1 MATEKPVVRFHESF
15 LRAKLPYQ
23 LKDIAKGAGGKW
35 DPFNKEWVMQPT
47 QDSIE
52 ALTNVAG
59 LIVDLTAMHL
69 FRPAQKSNT
78 PVTKTAAD
86 PIADMLLKPG
96 IIPMAHQVQ
105 GFNLALE
112 KFGYGVKPMNKLGG
126 GYALLHDPGC
136 GKTLTAI
143 SIASRLH
150 LDCSIQK
157 IVVVCPVSVIPVWPM
172 EWQKFSQVNAAVTIL
187 NGTVKN
193 KEKQLKG
200 LSSQGLNVVVTNYE
214 SLWRMDEVVAAWNP
228 DMIICDESHRIKN
241 FDSKQSKALHSLGQI
256 TRFRIIMTGT
266 VITNKPLDV
275 WSQFRFADPKLFASS
290 YYAFRNRYATM
301 GGFNDKVVV
310 AYKKLNEL
318 SEKIYTAAHRV
329 TKAEALDLPEYTD
342 QFLYCTLEP
351 KARNVYNQ
359 LKEDAVAEL
368 EGDQVITAPR
378 IVTRILRL
386 MQLTGGFAKAD
397 EDENISAVSTAK
409 LDLLEDTLEDLLYQ
423 NKKIVIFARFVAE
436 LEAIGNVCS
445 KLVGEENVRRIQGAT
460 PQSLRGKAVEDFQT
474 DPNVKLFLAQTATA
488 GLGITLHAADTC
500 IFYSLDY
507 NYGNYEQAKARIHRT
522 GQRNAC
528 TAIHLLASKT
538 IDEIVLETVQEKRD
552 LSAKIIDDW
561 RSLFK

>member
-1 MATEKPVVRFHESF
+1 MAADKPVVRFHESF
-15 LRAKLPYQ
+15 LRVKLPFQ
-23 LKDIAKGAGGKW
+23 LKDIAKNSGGRW
-35 DPFNKEWVMQPT
+35 DPFNQEWVLTPNKE
-47 QDSIE
+47 SVE
-52 ALTNVAG
+52 ALGNVAG
-59 LIVDLTAMHL
+59 LIVDLSAMHL
-69 FRPAQKSNT
+69 FRPAQKSS
-78 PVTKTAAD
+78 VQVVKTAAD

-96 IIPMAHQVQ
+96 IKPMGHQIQ
-105 GFNLALE
+105 GFNLALQ
-112 KFGYGVKPMNKLGG
+112 KFGYGVKPMNKLRG

-150 LDCSIQK
+150 LDCGIQR
-157 IVVVCPVSVIPVWPM
+157 IAVVCPVSVIPVWPM
-172 EWQKFSQVNAAVTIL
+172 EWQKFSQVNATVTVL
-187 NGTVKN
+187 SGTIAN
-193 KEKQLKG
+193 KKKQLKEMK
-200 LSSQGLNVVVTNYE
+200 SQGLSVAVTNYE
-214 SLWRMDEVVAAWNP
+214 SLWRMDQEVAAWAP

-241 FDSKQSKALHSLGQI
+241 FDSKQSVALHALGEI

-275 WSQFRFADPKLFASS
+275 WSQFRFAEPKLFASS

-301 GGFNDKVVV
+301 GGFNDKIVV
-310 AYKKLNEL
+310 AYKKLDEL
-318 SEKIYTAAHRV
+318 SEKIYSAAHRV
-329 TKAEALDLPEYTD
+329 TKNEALDLPEYTD

-368 EGDQVITAPR
+368 EGEKAITAPR
-378 IVTRILRL
+378 VVTRILRL

-397 EDENISAVSTAK
+397 EEDSVTAVSAAK

-423 NKKIVIFARFVAE
+423 DKKVVIFARFVAE
-436 LEAIGNVCS
+436 LEAINALCE
-445 KLVGEENVRRIQGAT
+445 KLVGADGVRRIQGST
-460 PQSLRGKAVEDFQT
+460 PQAMRGQAVEDFQT
-474 DPNVKLFLAQTATA
+474 KPEVRLFIAQTATA

-528 TAIHLLASKT
+528 TAIHLIASKT
-538 IDEIVLETVQEKRD
+538 IDEVVLETVQEKRD

-561 RSLFK
+561 RSIFK